1 MTGTA
6 ALTPPAASLGLA
18 EPSSD
23 GVVFAMRFGT
33 GGTGTRLTPGRPLRL
48 SDGDHGFVWIHLSL
62 ADVRA
67 LNWLARQPELDSDI
81 VETMTDTGDAP
92 RVELAG
98 EVQAGVLADLMLE
111 IDHPTDE
118 PARLAFAL
126 GPDFPCHRAAAAGSS
141 RSSASSAASKA
152 ASPRPPRSSCSR

>member
-62 ADVRA
+62 ADVGRA
-67 LNWLARQPELDSDI
+67 LKLARASARTRQRYRRDD
-81 VETMTDTGDAP
+81 DRYRRCAAP
-92 RVELAG
+92 CWELAG

-111 IDHPTDE
+111 ID
-118 PARLAFAL
+118 A
-126 GPDFPCHRAAAAGSS
+126 PDRRTGAAGLCAGAGLSLVTG
-141 RSSASSAASKA
+141 R
-152 ASPRPPRSSCSR
+152 RRRR